1 MGADQS
7 QGGCQF
13 QTSRRI
19 QTLSHRGW
27 EQGARDG
34 RVGDGKC
41 LRKKGQKLQI
51 VVCGIISRQNKLL
64 KIIENEDVKADVHWE
79 LPQVLQSAKW
89 QVWQASHFDDGDD
102 DDANDSDAFCLAN
115 AFFCFESLIRERT
128 KKRLLSPVYPLR
140 PSSTTPSPAELN
152 ICYCNPLSAV
162 LQVSLSLSILLPLS
176 TLS

>member
-1 MGADQS
+1 MWYCHSGYSLLAMCADQS

-89 QVWQASHFDDGDD
+89 QVWQASHFDDVDDD

-128 KKRLLSPVYPLR
+128 KKRLLSPIYPLR
-140 PSSTTPSPAELN
+140 PSSTTPPPA
-152 ICYCNPLSAV
+152 
-162 LQVSLSLSILLPLS
+162 
-176 TLS
+176 

>member
-19 QTLSHRGW
+19 QSLSHRGW

-41 LRKKGQKLQI
+41 LRKRAKIANCCLWYNFTAKQTTEDNREWRCEGRCAL
-51 VVCGIISRQNKLL
+51 GIAAGVAKC
-64 KIIENEDVKADVHWE
+64 
-79 LPQVLQSAKW
+79 QVASLA
-89 QVWQASHFDDGDD
+89 ASHFDDDD